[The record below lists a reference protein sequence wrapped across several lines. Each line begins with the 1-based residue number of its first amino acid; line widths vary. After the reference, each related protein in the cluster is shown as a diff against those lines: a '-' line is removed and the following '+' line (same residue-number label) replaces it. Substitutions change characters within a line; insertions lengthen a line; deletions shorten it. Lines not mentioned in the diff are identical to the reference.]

1 MNDKKKYVTKINMDS
16 DYMFENGTVPKADKE
31 KWDEF
36 VRDMA
41 KEMINDKILD
51 TLNEIENKLDDL
63 SQQCCYASYEVED
76 TVHDLQVSLDKL
88 KETLQ

>member
-16 DYMFENGTVPKADKE
+16 DYMFENGTVPKSDKD
-31 KWDEF
+31 KLDEF

-63 SQQCCYASYEVED
+63 SQHCCYASYEVED

-88 KETLQ
+88 KESLQ

>member
-16 DYMFENGTVPKADKE
+16 DYMFENGTVPKSDKE
-31 KWDEF
+31 KLDEF

-63 SQQCCYASYEVED
+63 SQQCCYSSYEVED

-88 KETLQ
+88 KESLQ

>member
-16 DYMFENGTVPKADKE
+16 DYMFENGTVPKSDKE
-31 KWDEF
+31 KLDEF

-51 TLNEIENKLDDL
+51 TLNDIENKRDDL
-63 SQQCCYASYEVED
+63 SQECC
-76 TVHDLQVSLDKL
+76 
-88 KETLQ
+88 